1 MLVNEDIVFAFDA
14 FHNHI
19 FLASALAFD
28 EAKGCFGPI
37 TFRVFGD
44 FKGWPFCLGRY
55 ILTALSQAMDL
66 NCQTA
71 WCSIGAEALVS

>member
-1 MLVNEDIVFAFDA
+1 MPSHGNWEGHGLQHTIKAWQDLVRSFTWQMFVHEDIVFAFDT
-14 FHNHI
+14 FYNHI

-44 FKGWPFCLGRY
+44 F
-55 ILTALSQAMDL
+55 
-66 NCQTA
+66 
-71 WCSIGAEALVS
+71 